1 MVRAELLGA
10 HTHPAADGT
19 NVHIWQRGA
28 VYLARGRYQR
38 QRFGESLG
46 DEEKRAAMR
55 LMEVIATIGNGTYVV
70 PSTRR
75 DQLIAPVTNARITI
89 RDLVSDF
96 LTEKRKVIGK
106 GTTDDYRARL
116 VRLIQF
122 SELASSRKRWPIANA
137 IDREFVLGLREFV
150 LTQLVSP
157 NGRPAATQKRVS
169 PGYVYNIMDCSRSL
183 FNWATDIQV
192 AKLPLTF
199 ANPFSADLVGHRPT
213 KDPLR
218 PQLFPLAERIQIVEQ
233 MDEWQLPH
241 LALSFVLP
249 LRPED
254 YAGLLIEDVDFA
266 KGDLRFGTRFGGSD
280 FNKGRVDFT
289 VPCPRSLMPLLNYMR
304 GDRTSGPLLRS
315 PPIWYGRRWPRRVT
329 DASHNA
335 SWHIEN
341 ALSSAP
347 TNNVKTTQDRKK
359 LVRCVI
365 VELGGVSKDTLANQF
380 TKVAAVAGLKKR
392 GRYYDL
398 KAAVS
403 TEMEHAGVSHL
414 VQRYVSGHTTKDILF
429 QYASVD
435 PRHEMQK
442 YFVAVQPLL
451 DAMLVRAQQ
460 LELKLPI

>member
-1 MVRAELLGA
+1 MVRAELLGR
-10 HTHPAADGT
+10 HTYRAADGT

-38 QRFGESLG
+38 QPFGESLG
-46 DEEKRAAMR
+46 DEEASAALR
-55 LMEVIATIGNGTYVV
+55 LMEVVTSIGNRTYVI
-70 PSTRR
+70 PSQRR
-75 DQLIAPVTNARITI
+75 DQLIAPVTNAHTTV

-96 LTEKRKVIGK
+96 LTEKRKVVGK

-116 VRLIQF
+116 TRLVQF
-122 SELASSRKRWPIANA
+122 SELPSSRKRWPTANA

-150 LTQLVSP
+150 STQLVSP

-169 PGYVYNIMDCSRSL
+169 AGYVYNIMDCSRSL
-183 FNWATDIQV
+183 FNWATGIQV

-218 PQLFPLAERIQIVEQ
+218 PQLFPLAERFQIVEQ

-266 KGDLRFGTRFGGSD
+266 NGDLRFGTRFGGSD

-289 VPCPRSLMPLLNYMR
+289 VPCPPPLMPLLSYLR
-304 GDRTSGPLLRS
+304 GNRTSGPLLRS
-315 PPIWYGRRWPRRVT
+315 PAICFGGRVPTRIMDGGH
-329 DASHNA
+329 DAT
-335 SWHIEN
+335 WHIEN

-347 TNNVKTTQDRKK
+347 ANNVKTTQDRKK
-359 LVRCVI
+359 LVRRVI

-380 TKVAAVAGLKKR
+380 TKVVAVAGLKKR

-429 QYASVD
+429 QYASIN
-435 PRHEMQK
+435 PRSEMQK

-451 DAMLVRAQQ
+451 DAMIVRAQQ
-460 LELKLPI
+460 LELKLPM